1 MHRYGLIGKDISYS
15 FSPGYF
21 GQKFRDLGL
30 EEHTYQI
37 FDLKDISEFPA
48 LLGEYP
54 DLRGLN
60 VTIPY
65 KQAIM
70 PYLDQVAPEAARIG
84 AVNTICLQGAT
95 TTGHNTDVTGF
106 RESLRPLLRPDD
118 RDGLI
123 LGTGGASRAVAHA
136 MGQLGIRFRYVSR
149 NPGPGQLGYS
159 SLDAATLQG
168 VQIVVN
174 TTPLGTHPDTEA
186 HPEIP
191 YEALGPEHLLYDLI
205 YNPGQTTFLS
215 KGRSR
220 DSRIKNGLEML
231 EIQAEHAWRLWNAP
245 AARPG
250 N

>member
-21 GQKFRDLGL
+21 GEKFRGLGL
-30 EEHTYQI
+30 KDHTYQI
-37 FDLKDISEFPA
+37 FDLADISEFPA
-48 LLGEYP
+48 LFEEFP

-65 KQAIM
+65 KQAVM
-70 PYLDQVAPEAARIG
+70 PFLDHIAPEAARIG

-106 RESLRPLLRPDD
+106 RESLRPLLQPSD
-118 RDGLI
+118 REALI

-136 MGQLGIRFRYVSR
+136 LEQLGIRFRYVSR

-159 SLDAATLQG
+159 DINAPVLQG
-168 VQIVVN
+168 VQVVIN
-174 TTPLGTHPDTEA
+174 TTPLGTHPHTEA

-191 YEALGPEHLLYDLI
+191 YEALGPGHLLYDLI
-205 YNPGQTTFLS
+205 YNPEQTAFLS
-215 KGRSR
+215 KGLARG
-220 DSRIKNGLEML
+220 SRIKNGLEML
-231 EIQAEHAWRLWNAP
+231 EIQAEHAWKLWNAP
-245 AARPG
+245 AGTPG